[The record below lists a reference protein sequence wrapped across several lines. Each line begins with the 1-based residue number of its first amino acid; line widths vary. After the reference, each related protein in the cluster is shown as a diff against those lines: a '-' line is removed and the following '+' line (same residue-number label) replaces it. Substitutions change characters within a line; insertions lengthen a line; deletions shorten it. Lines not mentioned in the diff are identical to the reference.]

1 MGNVD
6 WKSLEGKYFKVDVGS
21 TTAEA
26 LSGSDNS
33 VIYYTTDGN
42 VVLNGQVFG
51 GGCLDLGLVS
61 SDDAGC
67 AEAAKSEVA
76 GNRQITMIR
85 FRVRGVTSE
94 KVTVIWQWC
103 NGVDVCAQLKFV
115 DKSVWRRNVTGATGV
130 AGVTTSASQWERTW
144 AHYLGYDAANRKIQ
158 LKDYNQTVFRDVQLP
173 LATETQAGL
182 MSGEDKEILDA
193 IQWCHCEFAPPSVS
207 GDEVFLSVNGREGDG
222 VDGVTIPAATL
233 ESAGV
238 MSAADKT
245 ILTEGLGTSIIYR
258 HDGQGLEEFYL
269 ALQNYNEEEINPVLI
284 PNASCEMAGVL
295 SPYDWD
301 KFNQTY
307 LKAARTIGYDS
318 STRKLYLKD
327 VEDNTRSSVILPEAT
342 RSQAGLMS
350 ADDKINLNE
359 FLATSIKIYQV
370 DGPSNKGVYINLVA
384 LNGDE
389 YYDEA
394 CIEYATSTKPGVMSA
409 ADKAKLDLRDTFREK
424 VYAFNVKGV
433 KDGATYAASAV
444 PWTQADMKAWSKTS
458 YGVFPLFVVPGSGGG
473 NMYRPVAVEVYS
485 ASTKMVFVFDTGI
498 VVQNWQYNS
507 ATSKWTVTVTTL

>member
-26 LSGSDNS
+26 LSGGENS

-130 AGVTTSASQWERTW
+130 AGATTSATQWERTW

-182 MSGEDKEILDA
+182 MSGDDKLGFDIDHDILIGLGVFSPEVYADDVEFGIDFYSHYDADKIINGINSTRSYNLVLPNASSTQAGGIIAEDYVSLMEWKNSGKSMLE
-193 IQWCHCEFAPPSVS
+193 SVS
-207 GDEVFLSVNGREGDG
+207 DFCNNDALVSLGLDITKNKVGVLTYNQQMKESVAG
-222 VDGVTIPAATL
+222 TIPAATTL
-233 ESAGV
+233 
-238 MSAADKT
+238 
-245 ILTEGLGTSIIYR
+245 
-258 HDGQGLEEFYL
+258 L
-269 ALQNYNEEEINPVLI
+269 A
-284 PNASCEMAGVL
+284 
-295 SPYDWD
+295 
-301 KFNQTY
+301 
-307 LKAARTIGYDS
+307 
-318 STRKLYLKD
+318 
-327 VEDNTRSSVILPEAT
+327 
-342 RSQAGLMS
+342 
-350 ADDKINLNE
+350 
-359 FLATSIKIYQV
+359 
-370 DGPSNKGVYINLVA
+370 
-384 LNGDE
+384 
-389 YYDEA
+389 
-394 CIEYATSTKPGVMSA
+394 GVMSA

-458 YGVFPLFVVPGSGGG
+458 DGVFPLFVVPSSSGG
-473 NMYRPVAVEVYS
+473 NMYRPVSVEVYS

-498 VVQNWQYNS
+498 VVQNWQYN
-507 ATSKWTVTVTTL
+507 ATTSKWTVTVTTL

>member
-115 DKSVWRRNVTGATGV
+115 DKSVWRRNVNGATGV
-130 AGVTTSASQWERTW
+130 AGATTSATQWERTF

-158 LKDYNQTVFRDVQLP
+158 LKDYNQTVFGDVQLP

-182 MSGEDKEILDA
+182 MS
-193 IQWCHCEFAPPSVS
+193 
-207 GDEVFLSVNGREGDG
+207 
-222 VDGVTIPAATL
+222 
-233 ESAGV
+233 
-238 MSAADKT
+238 
-245 ILTEGLGTSIIYR
+245 
-258 HDGQGLEEFYL
+258 
-269 ALQNYNEEEINPVLI
+269 
-284 PNASCEMAGVL
+284 
-295 SPYDWD
+295 
-301 KFNQTY
+301 
-307 LKAARTIGYDS
+307 
-318 STRKLYLKD
+318 
-327 VEDNTRSSVILPEAT
+327 
-342 RSQAGLMS
+342 
-350 ADDKINLNE
+350 
-359 FLATSIKIYQV
+359 
-370 DGPSNKGVYINLVA
+370 
-384 LNGDE
+384 
-389 YYDEA
+389 
-394 CIEYATSTKPGVMSA
+394 A
-409 ADKAKLDLRDTFREK
+409 ADKAKLDMRADVREK
-424 VYAFNVKGV
+424 CYGFNVKGV
-433 KDGATYAASAV
+433 TNGATYDASAV
-444 PWTQADMKAWSKTS
+444 PWSQSDMKAWSKS
-458 YGVFPLFVVPGSGGG
+458 SGGIFPLFFIPGSGGG
-473 NMYRPVAVEVYS
+473 NMYRPVAVEVY
-485 ASTKMVFVFDTGI
+485 AMSTKMVFVFDTGI
-498 VVQNWQYNS
+498 VVQNWQYN
-507 ATSKWTVTVTTL
+507 AVTSKWTVTVTTL

>member
-26 LSGSDNS
+26 LSGGDNS

-130 AGVTTSASQWERTW
+130 AGATTSASQWERTW

-173 LATETQAGL
+173 LATESQAGL

-193 IQWCHCEFAPPSVS
+193 IQWCHCEFAPPYFAPN
-207 GDEVFLSVNGREGDG
+207 GFNICVNDRYGDG
-222 VDGVTIPAATL
+222 VDSVVIPYATLDSDGLMSVGDKTLIDEQLVRSIEFRSEEQGPGQLSLVCFNSLGEDIGSIDLPFADGVTP
-233 ESAGV
+233 G
-238 MSAADKT
+238 
-245 ILTEGLGTSIIYR
+245 ILSNDSWYS
-258 HDGQGLEEFYL
+258 FY
-269 ALQNYNEEEINPVLI
+269 
-284 PNASCEMAGVL
+284 
-295 SPYDWD
+295 
-301 KFNQTY
+301 QTY
-307 LKAARTIGYDS
+307 KKCARTIGYDS

-350 ADDKINLNE
+350 ADDKKNLNE
-359 FLATSIKIYQV
+359 YLVSSIKIYQV

-389 YYDEA
+389 YDDGP

-409 ADKAKLDLRDTFREK
+409 ADKAKLDMRANVREK
-424 VYAFNVKGV
+424 CYGFNVKGV
-433 KDGATYAASAV
+433 TNGATYDASAV
-444 PWTQADMKAWSKTS
+444 PWSQADMKAWSKS
-458 YGVFPLFVVPGSGGG
+458 NGIFPLFFIPGSGGG
-473 NMYRPVAVEVYS
+473 NMYRPVAVEVYA

-498 VVQNWQYNS
+498 VVQNWQYNA

>member
-26 LSGSDNS
+26 LSGGDNS

-130 AGVTTSASQWERTW
+130 AGATTSASQWERTW

-182 MSGEDKEILDA
+182 MSADDKLGFDKDHDILIGLGVFSPEVYADDV
-193 IQWCHCEFAPPSVS
+193 EFGIDFYSHA
-207 GDEVFLSVNGREGDG
+207 D
-222 VDGVTIPAATL
+222 
-233 ESAGV
+233 
-238 MSAADKT
+238 ADKIMNGINST
-245 ILTEGLGTSIIYR
+245 R
-258 HDGQGLEEFYL
+258 R
-269 ALQNYNEEEINPVLI
+269 YNLVL
-284 PNASCEMAGVL
+284 PNAS
-295 SPYDWD
+295 
-301 KFNQTY
+301 
-307 LKAARTIGYDS
+307 
-318 STRKLYLKD
+318 ST
-327 VEDNTRSSVILPEAT
+327 
-342 RSQAGLMS
+342 QAGGII
-350 ADDKINLNE
+350 ADDY
-359 FLATSIKIYQV
+359 TSLMAWKNS
-370 DGPSNKGVYINLVA
+370 G
-384 LNGDE
+384 
-389 YYDEA
+389 
-394 CIEYATSTKPGVMSA
+394 
-409 ADKAKLDLRDTFREK
+409 KAKLDLRDTFREK

>member
-26 LSGSDNS
+26 LSGGDNS

-76 GNRQITMIR
+76 GNRQISMIR
-85 FRVRGVTSE
+85 FRVRGVQSE

-130 AGVTTSASQWERTW
+130 AGATTSATQWERTF

-182 MSGEDKEILDA
+182 MSGEDKLGFDKDHDILIGLGVFSPEVYADDV
-193 IQWCHCEFAPPSVS
+193 EFGIDFYSHA
-207 GDEVFLSVNGREGDG
+207 D
-222 VDGVTIPAATL
+222 
-233 ESAGV
+233 
-238 MSAADKT
+238 ADKIMNGINST
-245 ILTEGLGTSIIYR
+245 RS
-258 HDGQGLEEFYL
+258 
-269 ALQNYNEEEINPVLI
+269 YNLVL
-284 PNASCEMAGVL
+284 PNAS
-295 SPYDWD
+295 
-301 KFNQTY
+301 
-307 LKAARTIGYDS
+307 
-318 STRKLYLKD
+318 ST
-327 VEDNTRSSVILPEAT
+327 
-342 RSQAGLMS
+342 QAGGIIAEDYTSLMAWKNS
-350 ADDKINLNE
+350 
-359 FLATSIKIYQV
+359 
-370 DGPSNKGVYINLVA
+370 G
-384 LNGDE
+384 
-389 YYDEA
+389 
-394 CIEYATSTKPGVMSA
+394 
-409 ADKAKLDLRDTFREK
+409 KAKLDMRANVREK
-424 VYAFNVKGV
+424 CYGFNVKGV
-433 KDGATYAASAV
+433 KNGATYDASAV
-444 PWTQADMKAWSKTS
+444 PWSQTDMKAWSKS
-458 YGVFPLFVVPGSGGG
+458 SGIFPLFFIPGSGGG
-473 NMYRPVAVEVYS
+473 NMYRPVSVEVYA

-498 VVQNWQYNS
+498 VVQNWQYNA

>member
-6 WKSLEGKYFKVDVGS
+6 WKSLEGKFFKVDVGS

-130 AGVTTSASQWERTW
+130 AGATTSASQWERTW

-182 MSGEDKEILDA
+182 MSADDKLGFDKDHDILIGLGVFRPEVYADDV
-193 IQWCHCEFAPPSVS
+193 EFGIDFYSYA
-207 GDEVFLSVNGREGDG
+207 D
-222 VDGVTIPAATL
+222 
-233 ESAGV
+233 
-238 MSAADKT
+238 ADKIMNGINST
-245 ILTEGLGTSIIYR
+245 RS
-258 HDGQGLEEFYL
+258 
-269 ALQNYNEEEINPVLI
+269 YNLVL
-284 PNASCEMAGVL
+284 PNAS
-295 SPYDWD
+295 
-301 KFNQTY
+301 
-307 LKAARTIGYDS
+307 
-318 STRKLYLKD
+318 ST
-327 VEDNTRSSVILPEAT
+327 
-342 RSQAGLMS
+342 QAGGIIAEDYTSLMAWKNS
-350 ADDKINLNE
+350 
-359 FLATSIKIYQV
+359 
-370 DGPSNKGVYINLVA
+370 G
-384 LNGDE
+384 
-389 YYDEA
+389 
-394 CIEYATSTKPGVMSA
+394 
-409 ADKAKLDLRDTFREK
+409 KAKLDMRANVREK
-424 VYAFNVKGV
+424 CYGFNVKGV
-433 KDGATYAASAV
+433 KNGATYDASAV
-444 PWTQADMKAWSKTS
+444 PWSQADMKAWSKS
-458 YGVFPLFVVPGSGGG
+458 SNGIFPLFFIPGSGGG
-473 NMYRPVAVEVYS
+473 NMYRPVSVEVY
-485 ASTKMVFVFDTGI
+485 AGSTKMVFVFDTGI

>member
-6 WKSLEGKYFKVDVGS
+6 WKSLEGKFFKVDVGS

-26 LSGSDNS
+26 LSGGDNS

-130 AGVTTSASQWERTW
+130 DGATTSATQWERTW

-182 MSGEDKEILDA
+182 MSAEDKLDFYKDNDILIGLGVFSPEVYADDV
-193 IQWCHCEFAPPSVS
+193 EFGIDFYNHA
-207 GDEVFLSVNGREGDG
+207 D
-222 VDGVTIPAATL
+222 
-233 ESAGV
+233 
-238 MSAADKT
+238 ADKIMNGINST
-245 ILTEGLGTSIIYR
+245 RS
-258 HDGQGLEEFYL
+258 
-269 ALQNYNEEEINPVLI
+269 YNLVL
-284 PNASCEMAGVL
+284 PNAS
-295 SPYDWD
+295 
-301 KFNQTY
+301 
-307 LKAARTIGYDS
+307 
-318 STRKLYLKD
+318 ST
-327 VEDNTRSSVILPEAT
+327 
-342 RSQAGLMS
+342 QAGGIIAEDYTSLMAWKNS
-350 ADDKINLNE
+350 
-359 FLATSIKIYQV
+359 
-370 DGPSNKGVYINLVA
+370 G
-384 LNGDE
+384 
-389 YYDEA
+389 
-394 CIEYATSTKPGVMSA
+394 
-409 ADKAKLDLRDTFREK
+409 KAKLDMRANVREK
-424 VYAFNVKGV
+424 CYGFNVKGV
-433 KDGATYAASAV
+433 TNGATYDASAV
-444 PWTQADMKAWSKTS
+444 PWSQADMKAWSKS
-458 YGVFPLFVVPGSGGG
+458 NGIFPLFFIPGSGGG
-473 NMYRPVAVEVYS
+473 NMYRPVAVEVYA

-498 VVQNWQYNS
+498 VVQNWQYNA
-507 ATSKWTVTVTTL
+507 ATSKWTVKVTTL

>member
-26 LSGSDNS
+26 LSGGDNS

-130 AGVTTSASQWERTW
+130 AGATTSASQWERTW

-173 LATETQAGL
+173 LATE
-182 MSGEDKEILDA
+182 
-193 IQWCHCEFAPPSVS
+193 
-207 GDEVFLSVNGREGDG
+207 
-222 VDGVTIPAATL
+222 
-233 ESAGV
+233 
-238 MSAADKT
+238 
-245 ILTEGLGTSIIYR
+245 
-258 HDGQGLEEFYL
+258 
-269 ALQNYNEEEINPVLI
+269 
-284 PNASCEMAGVL
+284 
-295 SPYDWD
+295 
-301 KFNQTY
+301 
-307 LKAARTIGYDS
+307 
-318 STRKLYLKD
+318 
-327 VEDNTRSSVILPEAT
+327 
-342 RSQAGLMS
+342 SQAGLMS
-350 ADDKINLNE
+350 AEDKLGFYKDHDILIGLGVFSPEVYADDVEFGIDFYSHADADKIMNGINS
-359 FLATSIKIYQV
+359 TRSY
-370 DGPSNKGVYINLVA
+370 NLVLPNA
-384 LNGDE
+384 SSTQAGGIIAED
-389 YYDEA
+389 Y
-394 CIEYATSTKPGVMSA
+394 TSLMAWKNSG
-409 ADKAKLDLRDTFREK
+409 KAKLDMRADVREK
-424 VYAFNVKGV
+424 CYGFNVKGV
-433 KDGATYAASAV
+433 KNGATYDASAV
-444 PWTQADMKAWSKTS
+444 PWSQSDMKAWSKS
-458 YGVFPLFVVPGSGGG
+458 NGIFPLFFIPGSGGG
-473 NMYRPVAVEVYS
+473 NMYRPVAVEVYA

>member
-26 LSGSDNS
+26 LSGGDNS

-67 AEAAKSEVA
+67 AAAAKSEVA

-130 AGVTTSASQWERTW
+130 AGATTSATQWERTW

-182 MSGEDKEILDA
+182 MSAEDKLGFDKDHDILIGLGVFSPEVYADDV
-193 IQWCHCEFAPPSVS
+193 EFGIDFYSHA
-207 GDEVFLSVNGREGDG
+207 D
-222 VDGVTIPAATL
+222 
-233 ESAGV
+233 
-238 MSAADKT
+238 ADK
-245 ILTEGLGTSIIYR
+245 IMNSINSTR
-258 HDGQGLEEFYL
+258 S
-269 ALQNYNEEEINPVLI
+269 YNLVL
-284 PNASCEMAGVL
+284 PNAS
-295 SPYDWD
+295 
-301 KFNQTY
+301 
-307 LKAARTIGYDS
+307 
-318 STRKLYLKD
+318 ST
-327 VEDNTRSSVILPEAT
+327 
-342 RSQAGLMS
+342 QAGGIIAEDYTSLMAWKNS
-350 ADDKINLNE
+350 
-359 FLATSIKIYQV
+359 
-370 DGPSNKGVYINLVA
+370 G
-384 LNGDE
+384 
-389 YYDEA
+389 
-394 CIEYATSTKPGVMSA
+394 
-409 ADKAKLDLRDTFREK
+409 KAKLDMRANVREK
-424 VYAFNVKGV
+424 CYGFNVKGV
-433 KDGATYAASAV
+433 KNGATYDASAV
-444 PWTQADMKAWSKTS
+444 PWSQADMKAWSKS
-458 YGVFPLFVVPGSGGG
+458 SNGIFPLFYIPGSGGG
-473 NMYRPVAVEVYS
+473 NMYRPVSVEVYA

-498 VVQNWQYNS
+498 VVQNWQYNA

>member
-26 LSGSDNS
+26 LSGGDNS

-130 AGVTTSASQWERTW
+130 AGATTSASQWERTW

-182 MSGEDKEILDA
+182 MSADDKLGFDKDHDILIGLGVFSPEVYADDV
-193 IQWCHCEFAPPSVS
+193 EFGIDFYSHA
-207 GDEVFLSVNGREGDG
+207 D
-222 VDGVTIPAATL
+222 
-233 ESAGV
+233 
-238 MSAADKT
+238 ADKIMNGINST
-245 ILTEGLGTSIIYR
+245 RS
-258 HDGQGLEEFYL
+258 
-269 ALQNYNEEEINPVLI
+269 YNLVL
-284 PNASCEMAGVL
+284 PNAS
-295 SPYDWD
+295 
-301 KFNQTY
+301 
-307 LKAARTIGYDS
+307 
-318 STRKLYLKD
+318 ST
-327 VEDNTRSSVILPEAT
+327 
-342 RSQAGLMS
+342 QAGGIIAEDYTSLMAWKNS
-350 ADDKINLNE
+350 
-359 FLATSIKIYQV
+359 
-370 DGPSNKGVYINLVA
+370 G
-384 LNGDE
+384 
-389 YYDEA
+389 
-394 CIEYATSTKPGVMSA
+394 
-409 ADKAKLDLRDTFREK
+409 KAKLDLRDTFREK

-458 YGVFPLFVVPGSGGG
+458 YGVFPLFVVPGSGCG

-485 ASTKMVFVFDTGI
+485 ARTKMVFVFDTGI
-498 VVQNWQYNS
+498 VVQNWQYNA

>member
-6 WKSLEGKYFKVDVGS
+6 WKSLEGKFFKVDVGS

-26 LSGSDNS
+26 LSGGENS

-130 AGVTTSASQWERTW
+130 AGATTSATQWERTW

-173 LATETQAGL
+173 LATETQ
-182 MSGEDKEILDA
+182 D
-193 IQWCHCEFAPPSVS
+193 
-207 GDEVFLSVNGREGDG
+207 
-222 VDGVTIPAATL
+222 
-233 ESAGV
+233 
-238 MSAADKT
+238 
-245 ILTEGLGTSIIYR
+245 
-258 HDGQGLEEFYL
+258 
-269 ALQNYNEEEINPVLI
+269 
-284 PNASCEMAGVL
+284 
-295 SPYDWD
+295 
-301 KFNQTY
+301 
-307 LKAARTIGYDS
+307 
-318 STRKLYLKD
+318 
-327 VEDNTRSSVILPEAT
+327 
-342 RSQAGLMS
+342 GLMS
-350 ADDKINLNE
+350 ADDKLGFDKDHDILIGLGVFSPEVYADDVEFGIDFYSHADADKIMNGINS
-359 FLATSIKIYQV
+359 TRSC
-370 DGPSNKGVYINLVA
+370 NLVLPNA
-384 LNGDE
+384 SSTQAGGIIAED
-389 YYDEA
+389 Y
-394 CIEYATSTKPGVMSA
+394 TSLMAWKNSG
-409 ADKAKLDLRDTFREK
+409 KAKLDMRANVREK
-424 VYAFNVKGV
+424 CYGFNVKGV
-433 KDGATYAASAV
+433 ANGATYDASAV
-444 PWTQADMKAWSKTS
+444 PWSQRDMKAWSKS
-458 YGVFPLFVVPGSGGG
+458 NGIFPLFFIPGSGGG
-473 NMYRPVAVEVYS
+473 NMYRPVAVEVYA

-498 VVQNWQYNS
+498 VVQNWQYNA

>member
-26 LSGSDNS
+26 LSGGDNS

-115 DKSVWRRNVTGATGV
+115 DKSVWRRNVNGATGV
-130 AGVTTSASQWERTW
+130 AGATTSATQWERTF

-158 LKDYNQTVFRDVQLP
+158 LKDYNQTVFGDVQLP

-182 MSGEDKEILDA
+182 IISEDYVSLMEWKNSWKSMLE
-193 IQWCHCEFAPPSVS
+193 SVS
-207 GDEVFLSVNGREGDG
+207 DFCNNDALVSVGLEITNQKVAVLTYNQQMEEYVAG
-222 VDGVTIPAATL
+222 TIPAAT
-233 ESAGV
+233 S
-238 MSAADKT
+238 S
-245 ILTEGLGTSIIYR
+245 
-258 HDGQGLEEFYL
+258 L
-269 ALQNYNEEEINPVLI
+269 A
-284 PNASCEMAGVL
+284 
-295 SPYDWD
+295 
-301 KFNQTY
+301 
-307 LKAARTIGYDS
+307 
-318 STRKLYLKD
+318 
-327 VEDNTRSSVILPEAT
+327 
-342 RSQAGLMS
+342 
-350 ADDKINLNE
+350 
-359 FLATSIKIYQV
+359 
-370 DGPSNKGVYINLVA
+370 
-384 LNGDE
+384 
-389 YYDEA
+389 
-394 CIEYATSTKPGVMSA
+394 GVMSA
-409 ADKAKLDLRDTFREK
+409 ADKAKLDMRADVREK
-424 VYAFNVKGV
+424 CYGFNVKGV
-433 KDGATYAASAV
+433 KNGATYDASAV
-444 PWTQADMKAWSKTS
+444 PWSQADMKAWSKS
-458 YGVFPLFVVPGSGGG
+458 SNGIFPLFFIPGSGGG
-473 NMYRPVAVEVYS
+473 NMYRPVAVEVY
-485 ASTKMVFVFDTGI
+485 AMSTKMVFVFNTGI
-498 VVQNWQYNS
+498 VVQNWQYNA

>member
-130 AGVTTSASQWERTW
+130 AGATTSATQWERTW

-182 MSGEDKEILDA
+182 MSAEDKLDFYKDNDILIGLGVFSPEVYADDV
-193 IQWCHCEFAPPSVS
+193 EFGIDFYSHA
-207 GDEVFLSVNGREGDG
+207 D
-222 VDGVTIPAATL
+222 
-233 ESAGV
+233 
-238 MSAADKT
+238 ADK
-245 ILTEGLGTSIIYR
+245 IINGINSTR
-258 HDGQGLEEFYL
+258 S
-269 ALQNYNEEEINPVLI
+269 YNLVL
-284 PNASCEMAGVL
+284 PNAS
-295 SPYDWD
+295 
-301 KFNQTY
+301 
-307 LKAARTIGYDS
+307 
-318 STRKLYLKD
+318 ST
-327 VEDNTRSSVILPEAT
+327 
-342 RSQAGLMS
+342 QAGGIIAEDYTSLMAWKNS
-350 ADDKINLNE
+350 
-359 FLATSIKIYQV
+359 
-370 DGPSNKGVYINLVA
+370 G
-384 LNGDE
+384 
-389 YYDEA
+389 
-394 CIEYATSTKPGVMSA
+394 
-409 ADKAKLDLRDTFREK
+409 KAKLDMRANVREK
-424 VYAFNVKGV
+424 CYGFNVKGV
-433 KDGATYAASAV
+433 KNGATYDASAV
-444 PWTQADMKAWSKTS
+444 PWSQADMKAWSKS
-458 YGVFPLFVVPGSGGG
+458 NGIFPLFFIPGSGGG
-473 NMYRPVAVEVYS
+473 NMYRPVSVEVYA

>member
-26 LSGSDNS
+26 LSGSDNC

-130 AGVTTSASQWERTW
+130 AGATTSATQWERTW

-182 MSGEDKEILDA
+182 MSGDDKLGFDIDHDILIGLGVFSPEVYADDV
-193 IQWCHCEFAPPSVS
+193 EFGIDFYSHY
-207 GDEVFLSVNGREGDG
+207 D
-222 VDGVTIPAATL
+222 
-233 ESAGV
+233 
-238 MSAADKT
+238 ADKIMNGINT
-245 ILTEGLGTSIIYR
+245 TRS
-258 HDGQGLEEFYL
+258 
-269 ALQNYNEEEINPVLI
+269 YNLVL
-284 PNASCEMAGVL
+284 PNAS
-295 SPYDWD
+295 
-301 KFNQTY
+301 
-307 LKAARTIGYDS
+307 
-318 STRKLYLKD
+318 ST
-327 VEDNTRSSVILPEAT
+327 
-342 RSQAGLMS
+342 QAGGIIAEDYTSLMAWKNS
-350 ADDKINLNE
+350 
-359 FLATSIKIYQV
+359 
-370 DGPSNKGVYINLVA
+370 G
-384 LNGDE
+384 
-389 YYDEA
+389 
-394 CIEYATSTKPGVMSA
+394 
-409 ADKAKLDLRDTFREK
+409 KAKLDMRANVREK
-424 VYAFNVKGV
+424 CYGFNVKGV
-433 KDGATYAASAV
+433 TNGATYDASAV
-444 PWTQADMKAWSKTS
+444 PWSQSDMKAWSKTS
-458 YGVFPLFVVPGSGGG
+458 GIFPLFFIPGSGGG
-473 NMYRPVAVEVYS
+473 NMYRPVSVEVYA

-498 VVQNWQYNS
+498 VVQNWQYNA

>member
-26 LSGSDNS
+26 LSGGDNS

-130 AGVTTSASQWERTW
+130 AGATTSASQWERTW

-182 MSGEDKEILDA
+182 MS
-193 IQWCHCEFAPPSVS
+193 
-207 GDEVFLSVNGREGDG
+207 
-222 VDGVTIPAATL
+222 
-233 ESAGV
+233 
-238 MSAADKT
+238 
-245 ILTEGLGTSIIYR
+245 
-258 HDGQGLEEFYL
+258 
-269 ALQNYNEEEINPVLI
+269 
-284 PNASCEMAGVL
+284 
-295 SPYDWD
+295 
-301 KFNQTY
+301 
-307 LKAARTIGYDS
+307 
-318 STRKLYLKD
+318 
-327 VEDNTRSSVILPEAT
+327 
-342 RSQAGLMS
+342 
-350 ADDKINLNE
+350 
-359 FLATSIKIYQV
+359 
-370 DGPSNKGVYINLVA
+370 
-384 LNGDE
+384 
-389 YYDEA
+389 
-394 CIEYATSTKPGVMSA
+394 A

-433 KDGATYAASAV
+433 KTGATYDASAV
-444 PWTQADMKAWSKTS
+444 PWSQADMKAWSKS
-458 YGVFPLFVVPGSGGG
+458 SNGIFPLFCIPGSGGG
-473 NMYRPVAVEVYS
+473 NMYRPVAVEVYA
-485 ASTKMVFVFDTGI
+485 ASTKMVFVFNTGI
-498 VVQNWQYNS
+498 VMQNWQYNS

>member
-26 LSGSDNS
+26 LSGGDNS

-51 GGCLDLGLVS
+51 GGCLDIGLVS

-130 AGVTTSASQWERTW
+130 AGATTSATQWERTW

-182 MSGEDKEILDA
+182 MSAEDKLDFYKDNDILIGLGVFSPEVYADDV
-193 IQWCHCEFAPPSVS
+193 EFGIDFYSHA
-207 GDEVFLSVNGREGDG
+207 D
-222 VDGVTIPAATL
+222 
-233 ESAGV
+233 
-238 MSAADKT
+238 ADK
-245 ILTEGLGTSIIYR
+245 IINGINSTR
-258 HDGQGLEEFYL
+258 S
-269 ALQNYNEEEINPVLI
+269 YNLVL
-284 PNASCEMAGVL
+284 PNAS
-295 SPYDWD
+295 
-301 KFNQTY
+301 
-307 LKAARTIGYDS
+307 
-318 STRKLYLKD
+318 ST
-327 VEDNTRSSVILPEAT
+327 
-342 RSQAGLMS
+342 QAGGIIAEDYTSLMAWKNS
-350 ADDKINLNE
+350 
-359 FLATSIKIYQV
+359 
-370 DGPSNKGVYINLVA
+370 G
-384 LNGDE
+384 
-389 YYDEA
+389 
-394 CIEYATSTKPGVMSA
+394 
-409 ADKAKLDLRDTFREK
+409 KAKLDMRANVREK
-424 VYAFNVKGV
+424 CYGFNVKGV
-433 KDGATYAASAV
+433 KNGATYDASAV
-444 PWTQADMKAWSKTS
+444 PWSQADMKAWSKS
-458 YGVFPLFVVPGSGGG
+458 NGIFPLFFIPGSGGG
-473 NMYRPVAVEVYS
+473 NMYRPVSVEVYA

>member
-130 AGVTTSASQWERTW
+130 AGATTSASQWERTW

-182 MSGEDKEILDA
+182 MSGEDKEILNETDYA
-193 IQWCHCEFAPPSVS
+193 HWSFAPPLVS
-207 GDEVFLSVNGREGDG
+207 GDDVFLSVNDRYGDG
-222 VDGVTIPAATL
+222 VDSVTIPAATL

-238 MSAADKT
+238 MSAADK
-245 ILTEGLGTSIIYR
+245 E
-258 HDGQGLEEFYL
+258 
-269 ALQNYNEEEINPVLI
+269 
-284 PNASCEMAGVL
+284 
-295 SPYDWD
+295 
-301 KFNQTY
+301 
-307 LKAARTIGYDS
+307 
-318 STRKLYLKD
+318 
-327 VEDNTRSSVILPEAT
+327 
-342 RSQAGLMS
+342 
-350 ADDKINLNE
+350 
-359 FLATSIKIYQV
+359 
-370 DGPSNKGVYINLVA
+370 
-384 LNGDE
+384 
-389 YYDEA
+389 
-394 CIEYATSTKPGVMSA
+394 
-409 ADKAKLDLRDTFREK
+409 KLDMRADVREK
-424 VYAFNVKGV
+424 CYGFNVKGV
-433 KDGATYAASAV
+433 TNGATYDASAV
-444 PWTQADMKAWSKTS
+444 PWSQADMKAWSKS
-458 YGVFPLFVVPGSGGG
+458 SNGIFPLFFIPGSGGG
-473 NMYRPVAVEVYS
+473 NMYRPVSVEVYS

-498 VVQNWQYNS
+498 VVQNWQYNA

>member
-130 AGVTTSASQWERTW
+130 AGATTSATQWERTW

-182 MSGEDKEILDA
+182 MSGEDKERLELSG
-193 IQWCHCEFAPPSVS
+193 WCNGFSEAQYNKDGSVYIDVVDWDGAWDS
-207 GDEVFLSVNGREGDG
+207 GFV
-222 VDGVTIPAATL
+222 IPAATA
-233 ESAGV
+233 EHSGV
-238 MSAADKT
+238 
-245 ILTEGLGTSIIYR
+245 
-258 HDGQGLEEFYL
+258 
-269 ALQNYNEEEINPVLI
+269 
-284 PNASCEMAGVL
+284 
-295 SPYDWD
+295 
-301 KFNQTY
+301 
-307 LKAARTIGYDS
+307 
-318 STRKLYLKD
+318 
-327 VEDNTRSSVILPEAT
+327 
-342 RSQAGLMS
+342 MS
-350 ADDKINLNE
+350 ADDKLGFDKDHDVLGGLGVFSPEVYADDVEFGIDFYSYADADKIMNGINS
-359 FLATSIKIYQV
+359 TRSY
-370 DGPSNKGVYINLVA
+370 NLVLPNA
-384 LNGDE
+384 SSTQAGGIIAED
-389 YYDEA
+389 Y
-394 CIEYATSTKPGVMSA
+394 TSLMAWKNSG
-409 ADKAKLDLRDTFREK
+409 KAKLDMRANVREK
-424 VYAFNVKGV
+424 CYGFNVNGV
-433 KDGATYAASAV
+433 KNGATYDASAV
-444 PWTQADMKAWSKTS
+444 PWSQTDMKAWSKS
-458 YGVFPLFVVPGSGGG
+458 SGIFPLFFIPGSGGG
-473 NMYRPVAVEVYS
+473 NMYRPVSVEVYA

-498 VVQNWQYNS
+498 VVQNWQYNA

>member
-26 LSGSDNS
+26 LSGGDNS

-130 AGVTTSASQWERTW
+130 AGATTSATQWERTW

-173 LATETQAGL
+173 LATETQDGL
-182 MSGEDKEILDA
+182 MSAEDKERLEMSGWCNGFTDA
-193 IQWCHCEFAPPSVS
+193 EYNQDGSVYFGVVNWDGA
-207 GDEVFLSVNGREGDG
+207 GDYGFV
-222 VDGVTIPAATL
+222 IPAAT
-233 ESAGV
+233 EEHSGV
-238 MSAADKT
+238 MSAEDY
-245 ILTEGLGTSIIYR
+245 TS
-258 HDGQGLEEFYL
+258 L
-269 ALQNYNEEEINPVLI
+269 
-284 PNASCEMAGVL
+284 MAWKNSG
-295 SPYDWD
+295 
-301 KFNQTY
+301 
-307 LKAARTIGYDS
+307 
-318 STRKLYLKD
+318 
-327 VEDNTRSSVILPEAT
+327 
-342 RSQAGLMS
+342 
-350 ADDKINLNE
+350 
-359 FLATSIKIYQV
+359 
-370 DGPSNKGVYINLVA
+370 
-384 LNGDE
+384 
-389 YYDEA
+389 
-394 CIEYATSTKPGVMSA
+394 
-409 ADKAKLDLRDTFREK
+409 KAKLDMRANVREK
-424 VYAFNVKGV
+424 CYGFNVKGV
-433 KDGATYAASAV
+433 TNGATYYASAV
-444 PWTQADMKAWSKTS
+444 PWSQADMKAWSKS
-458 YGVFPLFVVPGSGGG
+458 SGIFPLFFIPGSGGG
-473 NMYRPVAVEVYS
+473 NMYRPVSVEVYA

-498 VVQNWQYNS
+498 VVQNWQYNA

>member
-130 AGVTTSASQWERTW
+130 AGATTSASQWERTW

-182 MSGEDKEILDA
+182 MS
-193 IQWCHCEFAPPSVS
+193 
-207 GDEVFLSVNGREGDG
+207 
-222 VDGVTIPAATL
+222 
-233 ESAGV
+233 
-238 MSAADKT
+238 AADK
-245 ILTEGLGTSIIYR
+245 E
-258 HDGQGLEEFYL
+258 
-269 ALQNYNEEEINPVLI
+269 
-284 PNASCEMAGVL
+284 
-295 SPYDWD
+295 
-301 KFNQTY
+301 
-307 LKAARTIGYDS
+307 
-318 STRKLYLKD
+318 
-327 VEDNTRSSVILPEAT
+327 
-342 RSQAGLMS
+342 
-350 ADDKINLNE
+350 
-359 FLATSIKIYQV
+359 
-370 DGPSNKGVYINLVA
+370 
-384 LNGDE
+384 
-389 YYDEA
+389 
-394 CIEYATSTKPGVMSA
+394 
-409 ADKAKLDLRDTFREK
+409 KLDMRADVREK
-424 VYAFNVKGV
+424 CYGFNVKGV
-433 KDGATYAASAV
+433 TNGATYDASAV
-444 PWTQADMKAWSKTS
+444 PWSQADMKAWSKS
-458 YGVFPLFVVPGSGGG
+458 SNGIFPLFFIPGSGGG
-473 NMYRPVAVEVYS
+473 NMYRPVSVEVYS

-498 VVQNWQYNS
+498 VVQNWQYNA

>member
-26 LSGSDNS
+26 LSGGDNS

-130 AGVTTSASQWERTW
+130 AGATTSASQWERTW

-182 MSGEDKEILDA
+182 MSADDKLGFDKDHDILIGLGVFRPEVYADDV
-193 IQWCHCEFAPPSVS
+193 EFGIDFYSYA
-207 GDEVFLSVNGREGDG
+207 D
-222 VDGVTIPAATL
+222 
-233 ESAGV
+233 
-238 MSAADKT
+238 ADKIMNGINST
-245 ILTEGLGTSIIYR
+245 RS
-258 HDGQGLEEFYL
+258 
-269 ALQNYNEEEINPVLI
+269 YNLVL
-284 PNASCEMAGVL
+284 PNAS
-295 SPYDWD
+295 
-301 KFNQTY
+301 
-307 LKAARTIGYDS
+307 
-318 STRKLYLKD
+318 ST
-327 VEDNTRSSVILPEAT
+327 
-342 RSQAGLMS
+342 QAGGIIAEDYTSLMAWKNS
-350 ADDKINLNE
+350 
-359 FLATSIKIYQV
+359 
-370 DGPSNKGVYINLVA
+370 G
-384 LNGDE
+384 
-389 YYDEA
+389 
-394 CIEYATSTKPGVMSA
+394 
-409 ADKAKLDLRDTFREK
+409 KAKLDMRANVREK
-424 VYAFNVKGV
+424 CYGFNVKGV
-433 KDGATYAASAV
+433 KNGATYDASAV
-444 PWTQADMKAWSKTS
+444 PWSQADMKAWSKS
-458 YGVFPLFVVPGSGGG
+458 SNGIFPLFFIPGSGGG
-473 NMYRPVAVEVYS
+473 NMYRPVSVEVY
-485 ASTKMVFVFDTGI
+485 AWSTKMVFVFDTGI

>member
-26 LSGSDNS
+26 LSGGDNS

-130 AGVTTSASQWERTW
+130 AGATTSATQWERTW

-182 MSGEDKEILDA
+182 MSAEDKLDFYKDNDILIGLGVFSPEVYADDV
-193 IQWCHCEFAPPSVS
+193 EFGIDFYSHA
-207 GDEVFLSVNGREGDG
+207 D
-222 VDGVTIPAATL
+222 
-233 ESAGV
+233 
-238 MSAADKT
+238 ADKIMNGINST
-245 ILTEGLGTSIIYR
+245 RS
-258 HDGQGLEEFYL
+258 
-269 ALQNYNEEEINPVLI
+269 YNLVL
-284 PNASCEMAGVL
+284 PNAS
-295 SPYDWD
+295 
-301 KFNQTY
+301 
-307 LKAARTIGYDS
+307 
-318 STRKLYLKD
+318 ST
-327 VEDNTRSSVILPEAT
+327 
-342 RSQAGLMS
+342 QAGGIIAEDYTSLMAWKNS
-350 ADDKINLNE
+350 
-359 FLATSIKIYQV
+359 
-370 DGPSNKGVYINLVA
+370 G
-384 LNGDE
+384 
-389 YYDEA
+389 
-394 CIEYATSTKPGVMSA
+394 
-409 ADKAKLDLRDTFREK
+409 KAKLDMRANVREK
-424 VYAFNVKGV
+424 CYGFNVKGV
-433 KDGATYAASAV
+433 TNGATYDASAV
-444 PWTQADMKAWSKTS
+444 PWSQADMKAWSKS
-458 YGVFPLFVVPGSGGG
+458 NGIFPLFFIPGSGGG
-473 NMYRPVAVEVYS
+473 NMYRPVSVEVYA

-498 VVQNWQYNS
+498 VVQNWQYNA